1 MVDKVV
7 ICGVRRGPDLL
18 TAGEIQQ
25 SIGRAGRSMSSPGE
39 AVVICQAEDAEY
51 ARKCLDSPPPIIR
64 SKLSG
69 VEAVAFHVLPWI
81 DRVHDEESFAAWSA
95 RSLSGQQGVLGCTWG
110 EVNDYLYGLGCVDA
124 GGFVTEFGKISVSS
138 YYAPKALDCVR
149 SRMSEI
155 PPDDEFDPFGM
166 SYVFSALVDG
176 KMHCGMELY
185 GRDDYSGS
193 MMARGYFLEDD
204 LAGFCVYDV
213 IMGEPL
219 PPLRH
224 AMSQIR
230 SDFGRMENAVRRVA
244 ECEGRI
250 DLFGCIAVSSI
261 MATRRVPYEV
271 ACVMRAFDGI
281 SRRSACELL
290 DMGIR
295 DFEALQE
302 DLEMVGNFS
311 DELRDELSK
320 LGFIEE
326 AVE

>member
-39 AVVICQAEDAEY
+39 AVVVCQAEDAEY
-51 ARKCLDSPPPIIR
+51 AKECLDSPPPVIR
-64 SKLSG
+64 SRLSG
-69 VEAVAFHVLPWI
+69 VKAVAFHILPWM
-81 DRVHDEESFAAWSA
+81 DRVHDEQSFAAWSA
-95 RSLSGQQGVLGCTWG
+95 RSLSGQQGVLGCTWN
-110 EVNDYLYGLGCVDA
+110 EVNGYLRGLGCVD
-124 GGFVTEFGKISVSS
+124 GDGRLTEFGRISVSS
-138 YYAPKALDCVR
+138 YYTPGELDCVCAR
-149 SRMSEI
+149 ISEI
-155 PPDDEFDPFGM
+155 PPDEGFDPFGM
-166 SYVFSALVDG
+166 SYLFSALVG
-176 KMHCGMELY
+176 NGLRCGMELY

-193 MMARGYFLEDD
+193 MRARGYFLEDD

-244 ECEGRI
+244 ECAGRS
-250 DLFGCIAVSSI
+250 DLCESIAVSSV

-271 ACVMRAFDGI
+271 ACVMLAFDGI

-295 DFEALQE
+295 DFEALQD
-302 DLEMVGNFS
+302 DLDVVGNFS

-326 AVE
+326 NAE